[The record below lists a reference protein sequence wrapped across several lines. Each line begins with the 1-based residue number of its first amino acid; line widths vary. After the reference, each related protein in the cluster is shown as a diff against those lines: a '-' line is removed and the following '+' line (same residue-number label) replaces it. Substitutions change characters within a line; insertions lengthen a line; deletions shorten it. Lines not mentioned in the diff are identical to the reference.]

1 MSRKN
6 SGRARCCQETS
17 PGLTPAKGVTNGQ
30 GGNHTYPT
38 DPIFALIDT
47 AAELVVLA
55 ELLVYRRLLEALR
68 ALPIPTPGR
77 VAEFGP
83 ARDQA
88 CPSGGE
94 WQICCYGV
102 LNGKEAWPAPRR
114 RPADHP
120 F

>member
-47 AAELVVLA
+47 ERAARKAWNRCYA
-55 ELLVYRRLLEALR
+55 EAFPQNCRLE
-68 ALPIPTPGR
+68 
-77 VAEFGP
+77 
-83 ARDQA
+83 DK
-88 CPSGGE
+88 SG
-94 WQICCYGV
+94 
-102 LNGKEAWPAPRR
+102 
-114 RPADHP
+114 
-120 F
+120 

>member
-1 MSRKN
+1 MFKLLSPLSAKEPSTSRLLLGPKLD
-6 SGRARCCQETS
+6 GG
-17 PGLTPAKGVTNGQ
+17 GLGCPSDYIQVDAAV
-30 GGNHTYPT
+30 
-38 DPIFALIDT
+38 A